1 MSTLTEVL
9 SLTTNPLS
17 GVKRPLLGNPTTL
30 SSQQPAFRGA
40 PNEPGKAIKVPK
52 LSNGNRPDRGTNI
65 TIPVARVTALTS
77 IQFQN
82 GRLSPG
88 DVCFVR
94 RTPGG
99 FTGALKGNSKLQI
112 GGHMSDM
119 FGIDGVNRMLSGSMD
134 GTRRWRIGYNV
145 INANP
150 EAAVPG
156 NPPPPNPPRVD
167 GIHEDLFDFLKVL
180 KMHTLDGIIMSNEEP
195 HSFGTTGGRDAT
207 VFNIAVQ
214 GPAATNNGFL
224 NYESHSGAEL
234 YSRGYDA
241 DAFHETVP
249 VTSERAN
256 ETWHGKAGYD
266 FVAAYT
272 NHYTQYPL
280 QMFDRHPQVL
290 DRAYLIL
297 RRYNLFDDVFTPRIE
312 VLQASR
318 DRKVARLEGE
328 QVVLETEAVARLP
341 AGSLQN
347 VIDAAKLAAITPAFT
362 AKIAA
367 ARAAALAAA
376 VRAEVFAS
384 SMVSVVD
391 GLDNDAAVDF
401 KAMTDDELKKMFFFQ
416 YMPCTS
422 RAFQL
427 FKYRK
432 LAQTTTY
439 SSINKDAQ
447 LSKKEKMD
455 AVRDLDIENCVG
467 AWCLGK
473 IVDPY
478 MSRAARY
485 AGSPVNSSY
494 RIQINVSIQW
504 MPRNKEL
511 FIDGFVWPG
520 ADDTELARDASSA
533 KIKQTYLL
541 NMRDRVA
548 GSQARFA
555 LANSGR
561 RSLVEVE
568 ALRELPKTDNY
579 PAVAVA
585 ERVAGVA
592 EANADADADAA
603 AGAFADAAAAEAA
616 ANPYAARVDDDES
629 GSMMTVS
636 MPIQAAMQASSASTT
651 TTTSTSVAAASAA
664 AQAPALP
671 RTTPAVATA
680 TTLMPSSTVAA
691 AQTNKAKAS
700 STATTKPAPPSHK
713 AAVSSPRAAPAAI
726 AAAAASASTTTTA
739 PVTTPMVSTTPV
751 VTRSS
756 PMVEAAVEAAKR
768 KASLSAAPNPTA
780 RPPASRTH
788 TSVAAAASSS
798 ASTTAPK
805 PTSVV
810 DSVFDTIFGSH
821 TSSSAAVQAEKSD
834 PPSPTPSSGSESAP
848 KTFARRNR

>member
-17 GVKRPLLGNPTTL
+17 GVKRPLLGNPTTV

-134 GTRRWRIGYNV
+134 GTRKWRIGYNV

-150 EAAVPG
+150 EAVVIG
-156 NPPPPNPPRVD
+156 DPPPPPPPLVD
-167 GIHEDLFDFLKVL
+167 GIHEDLFELLQVL

-297 RRYNLFDDVFTPRIE
+297 RRYNLFDDVLTPRINAM
-312 VLQASR
+312 QASR
-318 DRKVARLEGE
+318 DHKVARLQERK
-328 QVVLETEAVARLP
+328 VVLETEAVASLP
-341 AGSLQN
+341 AGSADVAKN
-347 VIDAAKLAAITPAFT
+347 AAKTAATVFINTNIAQ
-362 AKIAA
+362 AQAA
-367 ARAAALAAA
+367 AAAAA
-376 VRAEVFAS
+376 VRTHVVSS

-391 GLDNDAAVDF
+391 GNDNDAQVNIA
-401 KAMTDDELKKMFFFQ
+401 AMSDDELKKMFFFQ

-432 LAQTTTY
+432 LAATTAY
-439 SSINKDAQ
+439 SSISKTAQ

-511 FIDGFVWPG
+511 FSEGFSWPG
-520 ADDTELARDASSA
+520 IDIKKLARDASSA
-533 KIKQTYLL
+533 KLKQTYLL
-541 NMRDRVA
+541 KVPDRMP

-579 PAVAVA
+579 LSTV
-585 ERVAGVA
+585 
-592 EANADADADAA
+592 AA
-603 AGAFADAAAAEAA
+603 AIAQEYADGLGAFADEAA
-616 ANPYAARVDDDES
+616 AQAADNPYAARVDDDES

-651 TTTSTSVAAASAA
+651 TTTSTSVATASAA

-671 RTTPAVATA
+671 RPTPAVATA
-680 TTLMPSSTVAA
+680 TTLMPSSTVAV
-691 AQTNKAKAS
+691 AQTNKTKAS
-700 STATTKPAPPSHK
+700 STATTKPQTPQPSHK
-713 AAVSSPRAAPAAI
+713 AAVSRPRAAPAAI
-726 AAAAASASTTTTA
+726 AAAAASAGTTTTA
-739 PVTTPMVSTTPV
+739 PVTAPMVSTTPV

-756 PMVEAAVEAAKR
+756 PMVDAAVEAAKR
-768 KASLSAAPNPTA
+768 KASISAAPNPTA

-788 TSVAAAASSS
+788 TSVAAAASS